1 MIKGVL
7 FDFNGTLFYDSW
19 IHEEVWIQFF
29 KEKLNY
35 EMSKEEFMQRIFG
48 RDNNAII
55 KEMFGIDDLEKVHA
69 LSEEKEVMYRDVC
82 RSMDISLVKG
92 AQDFF
97 DYLVEKKIPF
107 NIATGA
113 NQSNVDFYF
122 EAFHLDK
129 WFDYTKVVCDD
140 GYLPG
145 KPDPT
150 VYLKAAE
157 NLNMD
162 ASECIIIEDSTT
174 GVKAAKAA
182 HAKEIYVISNKE
194 TFSEEV
200 NAVVKDFHELME
212 KLCLKQ
218 KD

>member
-1 MIKGVL
+1 MIKAVL
-7 FDFNGTLFYDSW
+7 FDFNGTLFNDSW
-19 IHEEVWIQFF
+19 IHEDVWIQFF

-35 EMSKEEFMQRIFG
+35 NMSKEEFMKRVFG

-55 KEMFGIDDLEKVHA
+55 KDLFQITDLNQIHA
-69 LSEEKEVMYRDVC
+69 LSEEKEVMYRNVC
-82 RSMDISLVKG
+82 RSIDISLVKG

-97 DYLVEKKIPF
+97 DYLVKKNIPF
-107 NIATGA
+107 TIATGA

-122 EAFHLDK
+122 EVFHLDQ
-129 WFDYTKVVCDD
+129 WFDYSKVIFDD

-145 KPDPT
+145 KPNPT
-150 VYLKAAE
+150 VYLKACE
-157 NLNMD
+157 KLNVNATD
-162 ASECIIIEDSTT
+162 CIVIEDSVT

-182 HAKEIYVISNKE
+182 HVKEIYVISNKD
-194 TFSEEV
+194 TFDEEV
-200 NAVVKDFHELME
+200 TFIAKDFHELME

>member
-1 MIKGVL
+1 MIKAVL

-29 KEKLNY
+29 KDKLNY
-35 EMSKEEFMQRIFG
+35 DMSKEEFMKRVFG

-55 KEMFGIDDLEKVHA
+55 KDMFGINDLDKIHE
-69 LSEEKEVMYRDVC
+69 LSEEKEVMYRNVC
-82 RSMDISLVKG
+82 RNIEISLVKG
-92 AQDFF
+92 SEDFF
-97 DYLVEKKIPF
+97 DYLVEKKIQF
-107 NIATGA
+107 TIATGA

-122 EAFHLDK
+122 EVFNLNK
-129 WFDYTKVVCDD
+129 WFDYSKVVFDD

-145 KPDPT
+145 KPNPT
-150 VYLKAAE
+150 VYLKACE
-157 NLNMD
+157 KLNVD
-162 ASECIIIEDSTT
+162 PTECIVIEDSLT

-182 HAKEIYVISNKE
+182 NVKDIYVISNNK
-194 TFSEEV
+194 TFDEEV
-200 NAVVKDFHELME
+200 TLIVKDFHELME

>member
-1 MIKGVL
+1 MIKAVL
-7 FDFNGTLFYDSW
+7 FDFNGTLFYDTL
-19 IHEEVWIQFF
+19 IHIDVWIQFL

-35 EMSKEEFMQRIFG
+35 EMSKEEFMKRIFG

-55 KEMFGIDDLEKVHA
+55 KDMFGIDDLDKIHE
-69 LSEEKEVMYRDVC
+69 LSEEKEQMYRDVC

-92 AQDFF
+92 AEDFF

-107 NIATGA
+107 TIATGA

-122 EAFHLDK
+122 EVFKLDK
-129 WFDYTKVVCDD
+129 WFDYSKVVFDD

-150 VYLKAAE
+150 VFLKACE
-157 NLNMD
+157 KLNID
-162 ASECIIIEDSTT
+162 PTDCVVIEDSAA

-182 HAKEIYVISNKE
+182 KVQDIYVISNNDLLSKE
-194 TFSEEV
+194 VSL
-200 NAVVKDFHELME
+200 VVKDFHELME
-212 KLCLKQ
+212 KLS
-218 KD
+218 